1 MRRRSQKPSQTVA
14 AMIAATVFAKALGLL
29 RSALLARTLGDLPEA
44 AAFAAASKIPSA
56 FFDLFFS
63 AALTGA
69 FIPAYSAARAESEGS
84 ARGFSRAFMGAV
96 LTGASV
102 FSLVGVIFSPLLIR
116 LCAPNMG
123 GETAALAAALL
134 RIMFP
139 AAVFTAGAYTLTG
152 LLQARGSFILPAAVS
167 LISNAFTAGYIFFS
181 RGSFSV
187 YALAAVYVFS
197 WVLQMLTL
205 ALPLIRRGEF
215 PRPKIDFRS
224 KHLKKALASAPK
236 ITAGA
241 WFSPAS
247 VLAAAFFCSFV
258 SEKAFVIYD
267 YAGGIY
273 TVAAGVA
280 IYGVGNFCFPALAA
294 AFAEG
299 EQKLFSEKL
308 VSSLFSALA
317 VAVPVFCAVLA
328 LAPEGVTLLYAR
340 GNFTAEAAS
349 ACALALRTLSP
360 SIPAYAASE
369 VLSRAFYAAEKPKVT
384 ALAALFALAALV
396 LANAL
401 SLSLGGGL
409 FGVCASFAIAQWAHA
424 LFLLLSARK
433 FFAHFSS
440 GRTLLLAPGCAL
452 CLAAMLPTGRFLP
465 IFSAFTPSISIFLK
479 ITIVFTAGVVVYLLY
494 IFVYTKVFAGKK
506 SKTESEVKRPCKTER
521 KQKRAKGL

>member
-1 MRRRSQKPSQTVA
+1 MRRKSHKPSQTVA
-14 AMIAATVFAKALGLL
+14 AMVAATVFAKALGLL
-29 RSALLARTLGDLPEA
+29 RSALLAGTLGDLPEA

-63 AALTGA
+63 AAVTGA
-69 FIPAYSAARAESEGS
+69 FIPAYSAARAESAQN

-96 LTGASV
+96 LAAASV
-102 FSLVGVIFSPLLIR
+102 FSLAGAVFAPALIR
-116 LCAPNMG
+116 ICAPNMQA
-123 GETAALAAALL
+123 ETAALAASLL

-167 LISNAFTAGYIFFS
+167 LISNVFTAGYIFFS
-181 RGSFSV
+181 GGAFSV

-197 WVLQMLTL
+197 WALQLLTL
-205 ALPLIRRGEF
+205 ALPLILRGEF
-215 PRPKIDFRS
+215 PLPKIDFCN
-224 KHLKKALASAPK
+224 KHLKKALISAPK

-294 AFAEG
+294 SFAEG
-299 EQKLFSEKL
+299 KHKLFGEKL
-308 VSSLFSALA
+308 GSSVFSALA

-328 LAPEGVTLLYAR
+328 LAPEGVELLYAR
-340 GNFTAEAAS
+340 GNFTEEAAKI
-349 ACALALRTLSP
+349 CASALRTISP
-360 SIPAYAASE
+360 AIPAYAASE
-369 VLSRAFYAAEKPKVT
+369 VISRAFYAAEKPKFT
-384 ALAALFALAALV
+384 ALAALFALTALV
-396 LANAL
+396 LANLL
-401 SLSLGGGL
+401 SLSFGGGL
-409 FGVCASFAIAQWAHA
+409 FGVCTSFAIAEWAHS
-424 LFLLLSARK
+424 LFLLLAAKRN
-433 FFAHFSS
+433 FAHFSS
-440 GRTLLLAPGCAL
+440 SRTLLLAPGGAL
-452 CLAAMLPTGRFLP
+452 CLAAMLLTERFLP
-465 IFSAFTPSISIFLK
+465 IFSAFAPSISIFLK

-494 IFVYTKVFAGKK
+494 IFVCTKVFA
-506 SKTESEVKRPCKTER
+506 VKIRVKAKER
-521 KQKRAKGL
+521 